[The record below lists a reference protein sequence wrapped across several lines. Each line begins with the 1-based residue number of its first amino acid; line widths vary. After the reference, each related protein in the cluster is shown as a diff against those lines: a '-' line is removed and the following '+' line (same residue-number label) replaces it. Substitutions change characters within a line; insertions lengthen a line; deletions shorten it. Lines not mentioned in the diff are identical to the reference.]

1 MMVIKLAPEGFSYR
15 TLADLTEADL
25 LEEKK
30 CQQHILPDIYGL
42 IVLFTVR
49 TVDQEENISLRA

>member
-1 MMVIKLAPEGFSYR
+1 MLIKLAPEAFSYR

-30 CQQHILPDIYGL
+30 NIYGL
-42 IVLFTVR
+42 IVVFTVR
-49 TVDQEENISLRA
+49 TVD